1 MTDVHQSTKFFAFPS
16 ENSMPTTANP
26 LPQLI
31 APRLVKARERL
42 KARLY
47 PVVLP
52 LAARVGPI
60 NDQFLPLVAGQQQ
73 DLQPI
78 TPGMVFGPGNG
89 DWKQRWFRVEVPAA
103 SPGEEGR
110 RHLRWDVQGESTVYL
125 DGRPW
130 AGLDVAHRHCPL
142 PDHACTLW
150 LDCGLWVTAMWVPG
164 SKPIDAFG
172 PRFDGCFL
180 VVRDQETWEAYWDL
194 ECILQVLAR
203 LYRRNE
209 YPIGATEGPGLYKM
223 THERVD
229 PLTRK
234 LLRAGDAAVDLLD
247 TQGLGAFR
255 TAMQAIYRT
264 FTTPEWAPRAS
275 IIGMA
280 HIDLIWLWPERVT
293 YQKCIHT
300 FATQLRLME
309 RYPEFIF
316 NQSQPALN
324 RAIERLEP
332 ALAAE
337 VGARISEGRWEPVGG
352 FEVECDNQLPCG
364 EALAR
369 CLAVG
374 QRKFKALTG
383 AYSDLCWLPD
393 VFGYSTA
400 LPQILNLGGITR
412 FYTTKMT
419 WSAVTKFPYSSFVW
433 RGADGSEVMTQLCST
448 IYNQN
453 VEAEP
458 LNLNLD
464 EHRQVD
470 VHNEML
476 VCVGYGDGGGGVT
489 EEQLERARR
498 FANLAGVPRVQ
509 WSSAQ
514 SFFQR
519 MEGIRDALPTYQ
531 GELYLEYHRGTY
543 TTQGEL
549 KRLYRRAETAL
560 QVHEAARVACGL
572 GPIAED
578 PWRRL
583 SFIQFHDSLPGSS
596 IRTVYDEVNPELQ
609 AIGDAALAAAASEL
623 TGIGE
628 DDQLRI
634 FNPLPYARREV
645 VEIPVAGLADIPM
658 QAVSA
663 KTALILI
670 DTPAIGT
677 ARAAQALSPA
687 HPVKASISGLDNG
700 IVQAGF
706 SAGGQ
711 LIWLVVDG
719 QPLRL
724 EAPAGLVLHADNPAL
739 FDAWDID
746 HSARGLGQAVAQDM
760 PLTVVDSGPLR
771 GVLRGTAM
779 VGNSPCTVEYR
790 LDAEARYLRVR
801 VLIDWQ
807 EQHRLLKY
815 HVRTGYRGRFAR
827 FGAPFG
833 SILRP
838 QLPGTQADE
847 AMWEVP
853 GSRWAAVTDDDGTG
867 LAVVSAARF
876 GFSCREGDLG
886 LSLLRSPN
894 FPGTGDGASDSPEFT
909 DQGRHDM
916 SFALGAHAAVTAG
929 PIMATSMA
937 AESLFTAS
945 LAIRGGR
952 DLPGRLRVDK
962 LGSLVPSWV
971 MPTSSGDGMIV
982 RFHETAGA
990 TGEAVIACPGAQRAR
1005 LVDFLERD
1013 LPGQITCIDG
1023 VIRLPYRAY
1032 QVLGVRID

>member
-1 MTDVHQSTKFFAFPS
+1 MIRTGIPLNNGTPRRGCPV
-16 ENSMPTTANP
+16 PTTANP

-52 LAARVGPI
+52 LPTTMGPM
-60 NDQFLPLVAGQQQ
+60 NDHFLPLAAGQQQ
-73 DLQPI
+73 KFQPI
-78 TPGMVFGPGNG
+78 APGTVFGPGNG
-89 DWKQRWFRVEVPAA
+89 DWKQRWFRVEIPAA
-103 SPGEEGR
+103 NPGEEGR
-110 RHLRWDVQGESTVYL
+110 RHLRWDVQGETTVYHE
-125 DGRPW
+125 GKPW

-142 PDHACTLW
+142 PDIACTLW

-180 VVRDQETWEAYWDL
+180 VVRDAETWDAYWDL

-203 LYRRNE
+203 QYRRNE
-209 YPIGATEGPGLYKM
+209 FPLGTTEGPGLYKM

-234 LLRAGDAAVDLLD
+234 LLRAGDRAVDLLD
-247 TQGLGAFR
+247 TQGVNAFR
-255 TAMQAIYRT
+255 AAMKDIYRT

-293 YQKCIHT
+293 YQKGVHT

-309 RYPEFIF
+309 RYPEYIF

-324 RAIERLEP
+324 RAIERMEP

-337 VGARISEGRWEPVGG
+337 VGARICEGRWEPVGG

-369 CLAVG
+369 CLVVG

-383 AYSDLCWLPD
+383 SYSDLCWLPD

-400 LPQILNLGGITR
+400 LPQILSLGGITR

-458 LNLNLD
+458 LNLNVD

-476 VCVGYGDGGGGVT
+476 VCVGYGDGGGGTT

-509 WSSAQ
+509 WSSARK
-514 SFFQR
+514 FFDR
-519 MEGIRDALPTYQ
+519 MADIRDDLPTYQ

-560 QVHEAARVACGL
+560 QVHEAVRAAL
-572 GPIAED
+572 KSGPIAEE
-578 PWRRL
+578 PWQRL

-609 AIGDAALAAAASEL
+609 ALGDAALAAAREEL
-623 TGIGE
+623 STAGT
-628 DDQLRI
+628 DDTLRI
-634 FNPLPYARREV
+634 FNPLPFARRLV
-645 VEIPVAGLADIPM
+645 VDVPSSNLPG
-658 QAVSA
+658 QT
-663 KTALILI
+663 TATGSRLLLVN
-670 DTPAIGT
+670 TPAIGT
-677 ARAAQALSPA
+677 ARATEAITPTYAVQVTPTS
-687 HPVKASISGLDNG
+687 LDNG
-700 IVQAGF
+700 VVKAGF
-706 SAGGQ
+706 NPQGQ
-711 LIWLVVDG
+711 LVSLAVHGIA
-719 QPLRL
+719 LRL
-724 EAPAGLVLHADNPAL
+724 EAPAGLVLHEDNPAM

-746 HSARGLGQAVAQDM
+746 HSARGLGRPVADNM
-760 PLTVVDSGPLR
+760 PLTIVEAGPLR
-771 GVLRGTAM
+771 AVLRGTAV
-779 VGNSPCTVEYR
+779 VGTSPCTVEYR
-790 LDAEARYLRVR
+790 LDAESPHLHVR
-801 VLIDWQ
+801 VIIDWQ

-815 HVRTGYRGRFAR
+815 RVSTSYRGRFAR
-827 FGAPFG
+827 FGTPFG

-867 LAVVSAARF
+867 LALISAARY

-894 FPGTGDGASDSPEFT
+894 FPGTGDGATDSPEFT
-909 DQGRHDM
+909 DQGRHDIA
-916 SFALGAHAAVTAG
+916 FALGAHRATTTDEQ
-929 PIMATSMA
+929 MATALA
-937 AESLFTAS
+937 AEALFTDA
-945 LAIRGGR
+945 LMVPGGR
-952 DLPGRLRVDK
+952 DLPGLFTIER

-971 MPTSSGDGMIV
+971 LPTSTGDGVIL

-990 TGEAVIACPGAQRAR
+990 QGEAVIRFPGAHSAQ

-1013 LPGQITCIDG
+1013 LPGEVPCAADG
-1023 VIRLPYRAY
+1023 TIRLTYRPY
-1032 QVLGVRID
+1032 QVLGVRVR

>member
-1 MTDVHQSTKFFAFPS
+1 MNHLDVALIISKSPQGLPV
-16 ENSMPTTANP
+16 PTTANP

-42 KARLY
+42 KTRLY
-47 PVVLP
+47 PVVIPLP
-52 LAARVGPI
+52 AQVGPI
-60 NDQFLPLVAGQQQ
+60 NEQFLPLSAGQQQ
-73 DLQPI
+73 KLQPI
-78 TPGMVFGPGNG
+78 VPGTVFGPGNG
-89 DWKQRWFRVEVPAA
+89 DWKQRWFRIEVPAA
-103 SPGEEGR
+103 QPGEKGR
-110 RHLRWDVQGESTVYL
+110 RHLRWDVQGETTVYH

-142 PDHACTLW
+142 PDTACTLW

-180 VVRDQETWEAYWDL
+180 VIRDQETWDAYWDL
-194 ECILQVLAR
+194 ECILQVLGR
-203 LYRRNE
+203 QYRRNE
-209 YPIGATEGPGLYKM
+209 FPLGTSEGPGLYKM

-234 LLRAGDAAVDLLD
+234 LLRAGDQAVDLLD
-247 TQGLGAFR
+247 TQGVTAFSA
-255 TAMQAIYRT
+255 AMREIYRT
-264 FTTPEWAPRAS
+264 FTTPDWTPRAS

-293 YQKCIHT
+293 HQKGIHT

-309 RYPEFIF
+309 RYPEYIF

-337 VGARISEGRWEPVGG
+337 VGSRISEGRWEPVGG

-369 CLAVG
+369 CLVVG

-383 AYSDLCWLPD
+383 SYSDLCWLPD

-458 LNLNLD
+458 LNLNVD

-476 VCVGYGDGGGGVT
+476 VCVGYGDGGGGTT

-509 WSSAQ
+509 WSSARK
-514 SFFQR
+514 FFDR
-519 MEGIRDALPTYQ
+519 MEDIRVDLPTYQ

-549 KRLYRRAETAL
+549 KRLYRRAETSL
-560 QVHEAARVACGL
+560 QVHEAVRAALGT
-572 GPIAED
+572 GPIAEE
-578 PWRRL
+578 PWQRL

-609 AIGDAALAAAASEL
+609 ALGDAALAAARKEL
-623 TGIGE
+623 TSAGSDGV
-628 DDQLRI
+628 LRI
-634 FNPLPYARREV
+634 FNPLPFGRRLV
-645 VEIPVAGLADIPM
+645 VEAPSANLPGQTTSAGTRLLLVAA
-658 QAVSA
+658 
-663 KTALILI
+663 
-670 DTPAIGT
+670 PAIGT
-677 ARAAQALSPA
+677 VRATEAITPA
-687 HPVKASISGLDNG
+687 HPVQVTSTSLDNG
-700 IVQAGF
+700 VVKACFNPQ
-706 SAGGQ
+706 GQ
-711 LIWLVVDG
+711 LVSLAVQGI
-719 QPLRL
+719 PLRL
-724 EAPAGLVLHADNPAL
+724 ESPAGLVLHEDNPAM

-746 HSARGLGQAVAQDM
+746 HSARGLGRPVAEHM
-760 PLTVVDSGPLR
+760 PLSIVEAGPLR
-771 GVLRGTAM
+771 AVLRGTAM
-779 VGNSPCTVEYR
+779 VGTSPCTVEYR
-790 LDAEARYLRVR
+790 LDAESRHLHVR
-801 VLIDWQ
+801 VIIDWQ
-807 EQHRLLKY
+807 EHHRLLKY
-815 HVRTGYRGRFAR
+815 RVCTSYRGRFAR
-827 FGAPFG
+827 FGTPFG

-838 QLPGTQADE
+838 QLPGTQAEE

-867 LAVVSAARF
+867 LALISAARF
-876 GFSCREGDLG
+876 GFSCREGKLG

-894 FPGTGDGASDSPEFT
+894 FPGTGDGATDSPEFT
-909 DQGRHDM
+909 DQGRHDIA
-916 SFALGAHAAVTAG
+916 FALGAHSPTTSDG
-929 PIMATSMA
+929 TMATAMA
-937 AESLFTAS
+937 AEALFTDA
-945 LAIRGGR
+945 LVIPGGR
-952 DLPGRLRVDK
+952 DLPGLFTIER
-962 LGSLVPSWV
+962 LGSLVPSWAL
-971 MPTSSGDGMIV
+971 PTSTGGGVIL

-990 TGEAVIACPGAQRAR
+990 QGEAVVRFPGARSAQ
-1005 LVDFLERD
+1005 LVDFLERE
-1013 LPGQITCIDG
+1013 LPGEIPCAADG
-1023 VIRLPYRAY
+1023 TLRLSYHPY
-1032 QVLGVRID
+1032 QVLGVRVR